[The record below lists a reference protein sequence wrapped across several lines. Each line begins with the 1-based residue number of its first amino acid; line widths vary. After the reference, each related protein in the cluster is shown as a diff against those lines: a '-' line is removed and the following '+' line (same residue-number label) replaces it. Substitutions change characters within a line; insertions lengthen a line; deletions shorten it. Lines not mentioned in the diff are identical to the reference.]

1 MRGLV
6 LRLAGLNAGAESA
19 MRLIG
24 FFDTLVEQRL
34 GLDGVLGMAAR
45 VAECPVGLAGP
56 GPDGL
61 TAGPDGSTRPGG
73 PPPGAAVRELRGG
86 QCAWLAREGEP
97 QPFDGLLLERLAL
110 ACDTVLSRRGSE
122 AVPLDPALLET
133 AISSTAPL
141 PERARALRLLG
152 FAPSGPFT
160 VLAVDGGHGP
170 QGLAPVLERLPTAPA
185 GRRRTAALGPV
196 HAVAVAGPLPERL
209 LAPAGFRIGVGP
221 EVTATEAPRSWEGA
235 LRALRFAGTSRS
247 DVGLA
252 PVAEEPA
259 IYHSSLG
266 AFEVLARELSGP
278 AIAGIGDLD
287 VLDALAAEPGS
298 GTELLTTL
306 EVLVQAG
313 SLRAAARELHLHHN
327 SVAVRVTRAEAAL
340 GYGLGETVGRFRLA
354 LALALRRLRDNP
366 A

>member
-34 GLDGVLGMAAR
+34 GLDGVLGTAAR
-45 VAECPVGLAGP
+45 VAGCPVGLAGP
-56 GPDGL
+56 GSDGLAARPDG
-61 TAGPDGSTRPGG
+61 GTRPGG

-86 QCAWLAREGEP
+86 QCAWLAREGGS
-97 QPFDGLLLERLAL
+97 QPLDGLFLERLAL

-170 QGLAPVLERLPTAPA
+170 QGLVPVLERLPTAPA

-235 LRALRFAGTSRS
+235 MRALRFAGTSRS
-247 DVGLA
+247 DAGLA

-313 SLRAAARELHLHHN
+313 SLRAAARDLHLHHN
-327 SVAVRVTRAEAAL
+327 SVAVRVARAEAAL

>member
-1 MRGLV
+1 M
-6 LRLAGLNAGAESA
+6 
-19 MRLIG
+19 
-24 FFDTLVEQRL
+24 
-34 GLDGVLGMAAR
+34 
-45 VAECPVGLAGP
+45 
-56 GPDGL
+56 
-61 TAGPDGSTRPGG
+61 
-73 PPPGAAVRELRGG
+73 
-86 QCAWLAREGEP
+86 
-97 QPFDGLLLERLAL
+97 
-110 ACDTVLSRRGSE
+110 
-122 AVPLDPALLET
+122 
-133 AISSTAPL
+133 
-141 PERARALRLLG
+141 
-152 FAPSGPFT
+152 
-160 VLAVDGGHGP
+160 
-170 QGLAPVLERLPTAPA
+170 
-185 GRRRTAALGPV
+185 
-196 HAVAVAGPLPERL
+196 HAVAVAGPLPDRL

-298 GTELLTTL
+298 GTELLATL

-340 GYGLGETVGRFRLA
+340 GYGLGETAGRFRLA
-354 LALALRRLRDNP
+354 LALALRP
-366 A
+366 AAGQPGVAPTARAAPQRGRKGRQERQRETGEAVDRPWLCPLPLSGASRQPARTGADRAPPGS

>member
-6 LRLAGLNAGAESA
+6 LRLAGLSTGAEGA

-56 GPDGL
+56 GTTGL
-61 TAGPDGSTRPGG
+61 TARPDGRTRPGG
-73 PPPGAAVRELRGG
+73 PPAGAAVRELRDG
-86 QCAWLAREGEP
+86 QYAWLARAGAP
-97 QPFDGLLLERLAL
+97 QPFDALLLERLAL
-110 ACDTVLSRRGSE
+110 ACDAVLSRRGGE
-122 AVPLDPALLET
+122 TAPLDPALLET
-133 AISSTAPL
+133 VISSTAPL

-152 FAPSGPFT
+152 FAPSVPLT
-160 VLAVDGGHGP
+160 LLAVDGGRGP
-170 QGLAPVLERLPTAPA
+170 QGLAPVLDRLAPTSVS
-185 GRRRTAALGPV
+185 RSRTAALGSV
-196 HAVAVAGPLPERL
+196 HAVAVTGPLPERL

-221 EVTATEAPRSWEGA
+221 KVTASEAPRSWEGA
-235 LRALRFAGTSRS
+235 VRALRFAGTSRS

-252 PVAEEPA
+252 PVVEEPA

-278 AIAGIGDLD
+278 AIADIGDLA

-306 EVLVQAG
+306 EVLVQAD
-313 SLRAAARELHLHHN
+313 SLRAAARTLHLHHN
-327 SVAVRVTRAEAAL
+327 SVAVRVARAEAAL